1 MSLLLKSSEEN
12 DVLLLRNQ
20 FKRRQ
25 RAIIES
31 GFSLIEIMV
40 GMVIGMLG
48 IIAMMQVASLSEAQ
62 RRSTVGGGD
71 ALNSGA
77 IVLYGLQRE
86 VDQAG
91 LGISDSSL
99 VGCDVQL
106 PTGVTLA
113 TMAPVTI
120 NHPSI
125 TGQDANTDTLLIVYG
140 NGNGTPQGDVINSQ
154 PATIAV
160 PVAANS
166 PDIYNVSTSAGFCPN
181 GVSPTV
187 LSNDCQN
194 NPASP
199 IPPPDRV
206 IAVSANLQNIPRP
219 TCAAAS
225 RLVMTQVV
233 WSDRN
238 SSNVIVTS
246 GQGQVGMSG
255 GRLFNM
261 GRAPSIIAY
270 AIRSGRLTRCDYLVN
285 NCGSASNN
293 TRTDVWI
300 PVANDIVSLRA
311 EYGRDTLTPVNATT
325 GPVNAVLDTFDQTQ
339 PATNCAWT
347 RVTSV
352 RMALVARGGYDK
364 SAPTYIVPVWAGST
378 VNSST
383 PPLNPT
389 AFPINL
395 SAVTDWRNYR
405 YKVFETVI
413 PIRNMVW
420 NGVPPQC

>member
-1 MSLLLKSSEEN
+1 MLSLLNQLKH
-12 DVLLLRNQ
+12 
-20 FKRRQ
+20 RQ
-25 RAIIES
+25 RVIIES

-40 GMVIGMLG
+40 GMVIGMMG

-77 IVLYGLQRE
+77 IVMYGLQRE

-106 PTGVTLA
+106 PSGITLA
-113 TMAPVTI
+113 TLAPVTI

-154 PATIAV
+154 PLTIAV
-160 PVAANS
+160 PVAANN
-166 PDIYNVSTSAGFCPN
+166 PDIYNVSTPSAFCPN

-194 NPASP
+194 TPTSP
-199 IPPPDRV
+199 VPPPDWV
-206 IAVSANLQNIPRP
+206 IAVSPGLQALPRP

-225 RLVMTQVV
+225 RLFMTQVV

-238 SSNVIVTS
+238 SSNVIVTT
-246 GQGQVGMSG
+246 GQGQAGMSG

-270 AIRSGRLTRCDYLVN
+270 AIRSGRLTRCDYLTN
-285 NCGSASNN
+285 NCGSTSNN
-293 TRTDVWI
+293 ARADVWI

-311 EYGRDTLTPVNATT
+311 EYGRDTLTPVNSTS
-325 GPVNAVLDTFDQTQ
+325 GQINAVLDTFDQVQ

-347 RVTSV
+347 RVTSI

-364 SAPTYIVPVWAGST
+364 SAPTSVAPVWAGST
-378 VNSST
+378 VNSRT
-383 PPLNPT
+383 APLNPT
-389 AFPINL
+389 ALPINL
-395 SAVTDWRNYR
+395 SAVTDWKNYR
-405 YKVFETVI
+405 YKVFETVM
-413 PIRNMVW
+413 PIRNMAW

>member
-1 MSLLLKSSEEN
+1 MLSLL
-12 DVLLLRNQ
+12 NQ
-20 FKRRQ
+20 FKYRQ
-25 RAIIES
+25 RVVRLAMES

-40 GMVIGMLG
+40 GMVIGMVG

-71 ALNSGA
+71 ALNRGA
-77 IVLYGLQRE
+77 IVMYGLQRE

-106 PTGVTLA
+106 PTGIVLA
-113 TMAPVTI
+113 AMAPVTI
-120 NHPSI
+120 NHPNI

-140 NGNGTPQGDVINSQ
+140 NGNGAPQGDVVNSQ
-154 PATIAV
+154 PATMAV
-160 PVAANS
+160 PVSANS
-166 PDIYNVSTSAGFCPN
+166 PDIYNVAAPAGFCPN
-181 GVSPTV
+181 GTSPTI

-194 NPASP
+194 SPTAP
-199 IPPPDRV
+199 IPPVDRV
-206 IAVSANLQNIPRP
+206 IAVPANLQTIPRP

-238 SSNVIVTS
+238 SSNVVVTT
-246 GQGQVGMSG
+246 GQGQAGMSG

-270 AIRSGRLTRCDYLVN
+270 AIRNGRLTRCDYLVN
-285 NCGSASNN
+285 NCGAATNN
-293 TRTDVWI
+293 TRADVWI

-325 GPVNAVLDTFDQTQ
+325 GPVNAVLDTFDQIQ
-339 PATNCAWT
+339 PATNCAWS
-347 RVTSV
+347 RVTSL
-352 RMALVARGGYDK
+352 RLALVARGGYDR
-364 SAPTYIVPVWAGST
+364 SAPTHVVPVWAGSA
-378 VNSST
+378 VNSSV

-389 AFPINL
+389 AFPIDL

-405 YKVFETVI
+405 YGVFETTM
-413 PIRNMVW
+413 PIRNMAW

>member
-1 MSLLLKSSEEN
+1 M
-12 DVLLLRNQ
+12 LLLRNQ

-25 RAIIES
+25 HQRVIIESES

-62 RRSTVGGGD
+62 RRSTVGGGN

-77 IVLYGLQRE
+77 IVMYGLQRE

-140 NGNGTPQGDVINSQ
+140 NGNGTPQGDIINSQ
-154 PATIAV
+154 PATIAA
-160 PVAANS
+160 PVSAS
-166 PDIYNVSTSAGFCPN
+166 TPDIYNVAAPAGFCPN
-181 GVSPTV
+181 GASPTV

-194 NPASP
+194 SPASP
-199 IPPPDRV
+199 VPPSDRV
-206 IAVSANLQNIPRP
+206 IAVPSALQVVPRP

-238 SSNVIVTS
+238 SSNVVVTT

-270 AIRSGRLTRCDYLVN
+270 AIRNGQLTRCDYLVN
-285 NCGSASNN
+285 NCGSTSNN
-293 TRTDVWI
+293 ARTDVWI

-311 EYGRDTLTPVNATT
+311 EYGRDTLTPVNATV
-325 GPVNAVLDTFDQTQ
+325 GSISAVLDTFDQTQ
-339 PATNCAWT
+339 PTTNCAWT
-347 RVTSV
+347 RVSSIRV
-352 RMALVARGGYDK
+352 ALVARGGYDK
-364 SAPTYIVPVWAGST
+364 AGPTSDAPVWAGSAINT
-378 VNSST
+378 TTT
-383 PPLNPT
+383 PFNPV

-395 SAVTDWRNYR
+395 TAVTDWKKYR
-405 YKVFETVI
+405 YKVFETVM
-413 PIRNMVW
+413 PIRNMAW